1 MDALISLVYTII
13 DSVCVCL
20 FLDAF
25 ASHRWRD
32 HRFLVGV
39 IVQTILMYASI
50 EFSVIA
56 LNRNQ
61 IVKIFLILLSCF
73 IVARTLYENIS
84 GRFLLFLIVV
94 EYLLT
99 YSLSFAV
106 GMLATSVCG
115 MDAQTF
121 QADKALSL
129 ICGMDAQ
136 TFQADKA
143 LSLIYGIS
151 YYSAELFIIALFR
164 KMMLQRMG
172 NRPRS
177 DAQHS
182 QLILYFLFP
191 CASFVMLV
199 ILLYVTSGHN
209 IEEFVSAG
217 CCILIFISNVAV
229 LFLLERMEYAAS
241 EREQLL
247 MLNQQIQLQSK
258 NMTSASELY
267 SAQRKKVH
275 DFRAHLN
282 ILNQLMKNQ
291 EYSAAEEY
299 LEKITE
305 QQTDRLFLVNTHHP
319 ILDALFNTKA
329 TEATQKKISI
339 DFEVNDLSNL
349 PFDASDIV
357 VLLSNLLDN
366 AIEACQQYD
375 KGDKAIH
382 VMAVA
387 QQDFFVSVRNTSE
400 PVVIINGSIPTT
412 KPEPQ
417 MHGFGL
423 ANIRLILE
431 KYSGEYTMFYENGW
445 FQFTADIPL
454 TPIS

>member
-50 EFSVIA
+50 EFNA
-56 LNRNQ
+56 AFLNRNQ
-61 IVKIFLILLSCF
+61 IIKILLILLSCF
-73 IVARTLYENIS
+73 IAARALYKNIT
-84 GRFLLFLIVV
+84 GKFLLFLIII

-99 YSLSFAV
+99 YSLSFAA
-106 GMLATSVCG
+106 GMLATAVCG

-121 QADKALSL
+121 QADK
-129 ICGMDAQ
+129 
-136 TFQADKA
+136 T

-164 KMMLQRMG
+164 KIMLQRMTS
-172 NRPRS
+172 RPRS
-177 DAQHS
+177 HAQHS

-329 TEATQKKISI
+329 AEATQKKISI
-339 DFEVNDLSNL
+339 DFEVND
-349 PFDASDIV
+349 
-357 VLLSNLLDN
+357 LSNLLDN

>member
-1 MDALISLVYTII
+1 MCIQKKS
-13 DSVCVCL
+13 S
-20 FLDAF
+20 
-25 ASHRWRD
+25 S
-32 HRFLVGV
+32 
-39 IVQTILMYASI
+39 
-50 EFSVIA
+50 
-56 LNRNQ
+56 
-61 IVKIFLILLSCF
+61 VKITLLLKVDLEGFEPLTSRMRTERSPM
-73 IVARTLYENIS
+73 RTLKKPPKDKT
-84 GRFLLFLIVV
+84 FLLENGKKYRRNAVFWTSIAFEKKLPFL
-94 EYLLT
+94 LQ
-99 YSLSFAV
+99 S
-106 GMLATSVCG
+106 
-115 MDAQTF
+115 
-121 QADKALSL
+121 
-129 ICGMDAQ
+129 
-136 TFQADKA
+136 
-143 LSLIYGIS
+143 
-151 YYSAELFIIALFR
+151 ELFIIALFR

-329 TEATQKKISI
+329 AEATQKKISI
-339 DFEVNDLSNL
+339 DFEVNDLSNF

-400 PVVIINGSIPTT
+400 PVVIISGSIPTT

>member
-1 MDALISLVYTII
+1 
-13 DSVCVCL
+13 
-20 FLDAF
+20 
-25 ASHRWRD
+25 
-32 HRFLVGV
+32 
-39 IVQTILMYASI
+39 
-50 EFSVIA
+50 
-56 LNRNQ
+56 
-61 IVKIFLILLSCF
+61 
-73 IVARTLYENIS
+73 
-84 GRFLLFLIVV
+84 
-94 EYLLT
+94 
-99 YSLSFAV
+99 
-106 GMLATSVCG
+106 
-115 MDAQTF
+115 
-121 QADKALSL
+121 
-129 ICGMDAQ
+129 
-136 TFQADKA
+136 
-143 LSLIYGIS
+143 
-151 YYSAELFIIALFR
+151 
-164 KMMLQRMG
+164 
-172 NRPRS
+172 
-177 DAQHS
+177 
-182 QLILYFLFP
+182 
-191 CASFVMLV
+191 
-199 ILLYVTSGHN
+199 
-209 IEEFVSAG
+209 
-217 CCILIFISNVAV
+217 
-229 LFLLERMEYAAS
+229 MEYTAS

-282 ILNQLMKNQ
+282 ILNRLMKNQ

-329 TEATQKKISI
+329 AEATQKKISI

-349 PFDASDIV
+349 PFDVSDMV

-375 KGDKAIH
+375 KGDKSIH

-387 QQDFFVSVRNTSE
+387 QQDFFISVRNTSE
-400 PVVIINGSIPTT
+400 PVVIISGSIPTT

-445 FQFTADIPL
+445 FQFTADIPF

>member
-1 MDALISLVYTII
+1 MQAHGRQPPILAVW
-13 DSVCVCL
+13 L
-20 FLDAF
+20 FLKILVRCPTVLQANVSLSLDVR
-25 ASHRWRD
+25 SKVEVERD
-32 HRFLVGV
+32 VDLVSAINVYPADELVDDHLLRFKICTV
-39 IVQTILMYASI
+39 VQVSI
-50 EFSVIA
+50 
-56 LNRNQ
+56 RNQ
-61 IVKIFLILLSCF
+61 F
-73 IVARTLYENIS
+73 I
-84 GRFLLFLIVV
+84 
-94 EYLLT
+94 
-99 YSLSFAV
+99 
-106 GMLATSVCG
+106 
-115 MDAQTF
+115 
-121 QADKALSL
+121 
-129 ICGMDAQ
+129 
-136 TFQADKA
+136 
-143 LSLIYGIS
+143 
-151 YYSAELFIIALFR
+151 
-164 KMMLQRMG
+164 
-172 NRPRS
+172 
-177 DAQHS
+177 
-182 QLILYFLFP
+182 
-191 CASFVMLV
+191 
-199 ILLYVTSGHN
+199 

-247 MLNQQIQLQSK
+247 TLNQQIQLQSK

-282 ILNQLMKNQ
+282 VLNQLMKSQ

-299 LEKITE
+299 LGKITE

-329 TEATQKKISI
+329 AEATQKKISI

-366 AIEACQQYD
+366 AIEACQRYD
-375 KGDKAIH
+375 KGDKTIH

-387 QQDFFVSVRNTSE
+387 QQDFFISVRNTSE
-400 PVVIINGSIPTT
+400 PVTIINSSIPTT

-417 MHGFGL
+417 LHGFGL

>member
-50 EFSVIA
+50 EFNA
-56 LNRNQ
+56 AFLNRNQ
-61 IVKIFLILLSCF
+61 IIKILLILLSCF
-73 IVARTLYENIS
+73 IAARALYKNIT
-84 GRFLLFLIVV
+84 GKFLLFLIII

-99 YSLSFAV
+99 YSLSFAA
-106 GMLATSVCG
+106 GMLATAVCG

-121 QADKALSL
+121 QADK
-129 ICGMDAQ
+129 
-136 TFQADKA
+136 T

-172 NRPRS
+172 N
-177 DAQHS
+177 
-182 QLILYFLFP
+182 IK
-191 CASFVMLV
+191 
-199 ILLYVTSGHN
+199 
-209 IEEFVSAG
+209 EFVSAG
-217 CCILIFISNVAV
+217 CCILIFISNIAI

-247 MLNQQIQLQSK
+247 TLNQQIQLQSK
-258 NMTSASELY
+258 SMASASELY

-282 ILNQLMKNQ
+282 ILNQLMKSQ

-299 LEKITE
+299 LGKITE
-305 QQTDRLFLVNTHHP
+305 QQSDRLFLVNTHHP

-329 TEATQKKISI
+329 AEATQKKISI

-349 PFDASDIV
+349 PFDASDMV

-366 AIEACQQYD
+366 AIEACQRYD

-382 VMAVA
+382 VMAVV
-387 QQDFFVSVRNTSE
+387 QQDFFISVRNTSE

-417 MHGFGL
+417 LHGFGL

>member
-1 MDALISLVYTII
+1 MPKNDLNVTLKGIDELLFSTEEQRQEEKREQVQQIPIDELHPFTNHPFKVVDDEAMTRTVESIAQFGVLAPLIARPRPDGDGYEII
-13 DSVCVCL
+13 SG
-20 FLDAF
+20 
-25 ASHRWRD
+25 HRRQYAAK
-32 HRFLVGV
+32 LAGLETLPV
-39 IVQTILMYASI
+39 IVRDMDDDAATILMVDSNLQREHISPSERAFAYKMKLDALKNQGARSDLTSRQVVGKL
-50 EFSVIA
+50 EAADVIGKA
-56 LNRNQ
+56 
-61 IVKIFLILLSCF
+61 
-73 IVARTLYENIS
+73 TDES
-84 GRFLLFLIVV
+84 GRQVQRYVRLTNLIPELLNMVDEKMISFNPAV
-94 EYLLT
+94 ELSYL
-99 YSLSFAV
+99 SPEQQQE
-106 GMLATSVCG
+106 MI
-115 MDAQTF
+115 
-121 QADKALSL
+121 KA
-129 ICGMDAQ
+129 
-136 TFQADKA
+136 
-143 LSLIYGIS
+143 
-151 YYSAELFIIALFR
+151 IA
-164 KMMLQRMG
+164 
-172 NRPRS
+172 
-177 DAQHS
+177 
-182 QLILYFLFP
+182 I
-191 CASFVMLV
+191 
-199 ILLYVTSGHN
+199 
-209 IEEFVSAG
+209 
-217 CCILIFISNVAV
+217 

-329 TEATQKKISI
+329 AEATQKKISI
-339 DFEVNDLSNL
+339 DFEVNDLSKL
-349 PFDASDIV
+349 PFYASDMV

-375 KGDKAIH
+375 KDDKAIH

-387 QQDFFVSVRNTSE
+387 QQDFFISVRNTSE

-445 FQFTADIPL
+445 FQFTADIPF

>member
-129 ICGMDAQ
+129 I
-136 TFQADKA
+136 
-143 LSLIYGIS
+143 YGIS

-182 QLILYFLFP
+182 QQKQT
-191 CASFVMLV
+191 
-199 ILLYVTSGHN
+199 LLY
-209 IEEFVSAG
+209 
-217 CCILIFISNVAV
+217 
-229 LFLLERMEYAAS
+229 Y
-241 EREQLL
+241 
-247 MLNQQIQLQSK
+247 
-258 NMTSASELY
+258 
-267 SAQRKKVH
+267 
-275 DFRAHLN
+275 
-282 ILNQLMKNQ
+282 
-291 EYSAAEEY
+291 
-299 LEKITE
+299 
-305 QQTDRLFLVNTHHP
+305 DRL
-319 ILDALFNTKA
+319 
-329 TEATQKKISI
+329 
-339 DFEVNDLSNL
+339 
-349 PFDASDIV
+349 
-357 VLLSNLLDN
+357 
-366 AIEACQQYD
+366 
-375 KGDKAIH
+375 
-382 VMAVA
+382 
-387 QQDFFVSVRNTSE
+387 
-400 PVVIINGSIPTT
+400 
-412 KPEPQ
+412 
-417 MHGFGL
+417 
-423 ANIRLILE
+423 
-431 KYSGEYTMFYENGW
+431 
-445 FQFTADIPL
+445 
-454 TPIS
+454 

>member
-50 EFSVIA
+50 EFNA
-56 LNRNQ
+56 AFLNRNQ
-61 IVKIFLILLSCF
+61 IIKILLILLSCF
-73 IVARTLYENIS
+73 IVARALYKNIT
-84 GRFLLFLIVV
+84 GKFLLFLIII

-99 YSLSFAV
+99 YSLSFAA
-106 GMLATSVCG
+106 GMLATAVCG

-121 QADKALSL
+121 QADK
-129 ICGMDAQ
+129 
-136 TFQADKA
+136 T

-164 KMMLQRMG
+164 KIMLQRMTS
-172 NRPRS
+172 RPRS
-177 DAQHS
+177 HAQHS

-247 MLNQQIQLQSK
+247 TLNQQIQLQSK
-258 NMTSASELY
+258 SMASASELY

-282 ILNQLMKNQ
+282 ILNQLMK
-291 EYSAAEEY
+291 S
-299 LEKITE
+299 
-305 QQTDRLFLVNTHHP
+305 
-319 ILDALFNTKA
+319 
-329 TEATQKKISI
+329 
-339 DFEVNDLSNL
+339 
-349 PFDASDIV
+349 
-357 VLLSNLLDN
+357 
-366 AIEACQQYD
+366 
-375 KGDKAIH
+375 
-382 VMAVA
+382 
-387 QQDFFVSVRNTSE
+387 
-400 PVVIINGSIPTT
+400 
-412 KPEPQ
+412 
-417 MHGFGL
+417 
-423 ANIRLILE
+423 
-431 KYSGEYTMFYENGW
+431 
-445 FQFTADIPL
+445 
-454 TPIS
+454 